1 MSTEEI
7 LFSGILL
14 FLFIYA
20 VINIYLSIKLYKIE
34 RDIKQAKELQEKK
47 NETNNE
53 E

>member
-7 LFSGILL
+7 LLGGILL

-20 VINIYLSIKLYKIE
+20 GINIYLSIKLHKIE
-34 RDIKQAKELQEKK
+34 RDIKQAQELQKKK